1 MDDEEFAF
9 NKAWAVL
16 KEERCLECGGIIPDT
31 LSNGTLTN
39 PSDGP
44 YETNKLCDC
53 EFPLKG

>member
-1 MDDEEFAF
+1 MSAF
-9 NKAWAVL
+9 NEAWAVL

-31 LSNGTLTN
+31 LSDGTLTN

-53 EFPLKG
+53 EFPF